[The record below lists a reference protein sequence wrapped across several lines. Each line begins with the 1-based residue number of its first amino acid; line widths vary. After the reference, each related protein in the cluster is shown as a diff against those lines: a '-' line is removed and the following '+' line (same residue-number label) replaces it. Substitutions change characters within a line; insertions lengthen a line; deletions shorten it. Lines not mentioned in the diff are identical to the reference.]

1 MKRYIALFVAI
12 FMIAALTACGGGAN
26 DAQPETPPDTV
37 ETEQP
42 DPVEPDDND
51 HDHDHDHDNDHDH
64 DDDDVAT
71 QGNGDPSYIAVIS
84 KGFQHQFWQAVYT
97 GARAAGENYGVEV
110 SFHGPESEAD
120 IGPQLD
126 MVRAA
131 LARNPD
137 AFAFAALD
145 TAAALAELQDAY
157 DRGIPVI
164 GFDSGVPEAP
174 PGQVLATAAT
184 DNVEAGGVG
193 AINMF
198 PEIQDAIAAA
208 TEDDPVIIAIL
219 SQDVTS
225 ESITGRTRGF
235 AERMMELAG
244 DVNDSV
250 AITGGFSAINTGD
263 ENAAVQIE
271 VFVGASPE
279 TVDMTTAAHGVL
291 NTPNRIGVFGSNE
304 GAVGGLLSTIVAGT
318 VVPDGVILV
327 GFDAGAMQKGAVEE
341 GIMFGSVTQ
350 DPFEIGYQAV
360 SLAVRAARGESVSD
374 VDTGAQ
380 WWNADNMHDDDIAI
394 LLYD

>member
-1 MKRYIALFVAI
+1 MKRLATLFVAV
-12 FMIAALTACGGGAN
+12 FMIATLTACGGGGGN
-26 DAQPETPPDTV
+26 AQPEPPV
-37 ETEQP
+37 ETVIP
-42 DPVEPDDND
+42 DFEDQEPDDYD
-51 HDHDHDHDNDHDH
+51 DNDYDYE
-64 DDDDVAT
+64 DNDNDVVT
-71 QGNGDPSYIAVIS
+71 PGNGDPSYVAVIS
-84 KGFQHQFWQAVYT
+84 KGFQHQFWQAVYA
-97 GARAAGENYGVEV
+97 GARAAGEDYGVDV
-110 SFHGPESEAD
+110 SFDGPESEAD

-131 LARNPD
+131 LARDPD

-184 DNVEAGGVG
+184 DNAEAGGVG
-193 AINMF
+193 ADNMF

-208 TEDDPVIIAIL
+208 TEDAPVVIAVL

-235 AERMMELAG
+235 AERMMALAG
-244 DVNDSV
+244 GVNDSV
-250 AITGGFSAINTGD
+250 AITGGYSAINTGD
-263 ENAAVQIE
+263 SDAAVQIE
-271 VFVGASPE
+271 VFVGATPDI
-279 TVDMTTAAHGVL
+279 VDMTSTAHGVL
-291 NTPNRIGVFGSNE
+291 NTPNIRGVFGSNE
-304 GAVGGLLSTIVAGT
+304 GAVVGLLSTINAGT
-318 VVPDGVILV
+318 EVPEGVILV
-327 GFDAGAMQKGAVEE
+327 GFDAGAMQKGAVEQ

-350 DPFEIGYQAV
+350 DPFQIGFQAV

-380 WWNADNMHDDDIAI
+380 WWNADNMHDPDIAI